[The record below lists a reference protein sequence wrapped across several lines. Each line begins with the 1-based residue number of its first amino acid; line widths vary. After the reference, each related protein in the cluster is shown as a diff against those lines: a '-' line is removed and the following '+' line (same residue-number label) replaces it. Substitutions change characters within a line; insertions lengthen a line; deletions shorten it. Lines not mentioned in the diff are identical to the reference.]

1 MARNSRN
8 LTCGQATMAL
18 LEAYGADTV
27 FGIPGVDTREL
38 YRGLAATGLR
48 HVQPRHEQGAG
59 FMADGYARV
68 SGRPAV
74 CLLITGPGL
83 TNAATAIG
91 QAYSDSVPMIVVTTV
106 QATADLGA
114 GRNKLHE
121 ITRQSDAIAPLTAFS
136 TTALAP
142 GHVAEAIARAYTR
155 FATTRP
161 RPVHLELPLDVLVA
175 PATFAAEPRT
185 IARPPAPDA
194 AEVDRAARLLAKAK
208 RPVMIMGGGA
218 ADCGPTARALAERVG
233 AAIIPTIAGK
243 GAVREDHPLC
253 LGAVL
258 PVRPAREFL
267 RQADVVV
274 AVGTEMSET
283 DHWTDRLQLDGK
295 LIRIDLDADS
305 LVRDYPP
312 DVAILADAGAALG
325 AIVKALGPS
334 KAGES
339 RGYANR
345 HGLTAA
351 RKSIAAGPNVVMTSN
366 AGRKH
371 IALLKAL
378 REAVP
383 EDGIVFSDA
392 TQIAYT
398 GNTYYPCWR
407 PRTWF
412 HPVGYCTLGFAMPAA
427 LGGKLA
433 APDRPVVALSG
444 DGGFLFTVAELG
456 TAVEQR
462 LPVPIVLWNNDGYG
476 EIRDN
481 MIGQG
486 IPAIGVSP
494 RNPDYVALAKA
505 FGARAVR
512 PTSMTGFQAAL
523 RKAFKAD
530 GPTLIEVHQDSAFLP

>member
-1 MARNSRN
+1 MARETRN
-8 LTCGQATMAL
+8 VTCAQATMAL

-27 FGIPGVDTREL
+27 FGIPGVHTLEF
-38 YRGLAATGLR
+38 YRGLSATGLR
-48 HVQPRHEQGAG
+48 HIQPRHEQGAG

-106 QATADLGA
+106 AARADIGA

-142 GHVAEAIARAYTR
+142 DMVPEAIARAYTR

-161 RPVHLELPLDVLVA
+161 RPVHLELPLDVVEL
-175 PATFAAEPRT
+175 PATFRAEPRH
-185 IARPPAPDA
+185 IGAPPAPA
-194 AEVDRAARLLAKAK
+194 PAEVERAARLLAKAK

-218 ADCGPTARALAERVG
+218 ADCGPAARALAERVG
-233 AAIIPTIAGK
+233 AAVIPTIAGK
-243 GAVREDHPLC
+243 GAVSEDHPLC

-258 PVRPAREFL
+258 PIKLAQEFV

-283 DHWTDRLQLDGK
+283 DHWTDRLRIDGK
-295 LIRIDLDADS
+295 LIRIDIDADS

-312 DVAILADAGAALG
+312 DVAILSDAGAALD
-325 AIVKALGPS
+325 AILAALGPAKD
-334 KAGES
+334 KA
-339 RGYANR
+339 RGYAN
-345 HGLTAA
+345 GQDLAAA
-351 RKSIAAGPNVVMTSN
+351 RKAIRSGPNPVMTSN
-366 AGRKH
+366 AGRKQ

-383 EDGIVFSDA
+383 DDGVVFSDA

-398 GNTYYPCWR
+398 GNTWYPCRR

-412 HPVGYCTLGFAMPAA
+412 HPVGYCALGFAMPAA

-433 APDRPVVALSG
+433 APDRPIVALSG
-444 DGGFLFTVAELG
+444 DGGFMFTVAELG
-456 TAVEQR
+456 TAVENNIA
-462 LPVPIVLWNNDGYG
+462 VPIVVWNNDGYG

-481 MIGQG
+481 MAQRG
-486 IPAIGVSP
+486 IPAIGVSA
-494 RNPDYVALAKA
+494 RNPDYLALAKA

-512 PTSMTGFQAAL
+512 PTSLQAFKAAL
-523 RKAFKAD
+523 GKAFKAD
-530 GPTLIEVHQDSAFLP
+530 GPTLIEVRQDAPYLP